1 MSLNIVG
8 VVGMLR
14 RMLVSAFLI
23 FGMISL
29 YAKDLEVSV
38 RSEISRLPIH
48 IELKIGS
55 KDAPQQKYLRSLCT
69 TFINDLALGD
79 RLQPSLVQTGTSS
92 APFNIAIVSH
102 YPEITFTL
110 SRGTQNYQPMH
121 SLVLTED
128 NASNRQ
134 KIHEAADKIHYALT
148 SVPGI
153 SSGKIIFSL
162 SKNPKDSEL
171 KQGELWSVDYDGG
184 NLRPLTQ
191 ENSLSI
197 TPNWMNIGSKNPY
210 LYVSYKF
217 GIPKIFLG
225 SLENTTGKKVL
236 HLQGNQFMPAFSPKK
251 KLLAFI
257 SDSYGNPD
265 LFLQSFSL
273 SKGAMGKPRRV
284 LNETFGTQG
293 NPSFSPDGSKLVFV
307 SNKDGRPRLYILQI
321 DPEIQ
326 SPRLLTK
333 KYRNS
338 SCPSWSP
345 DGKKIAFCSVIKG
358 VRQICLYDLAT
369 GKDYQLTTTPV
380 DKEGPSWAVDSQHLV
395 YSAGN
400 SGESELYLL
409 SLITQK
415 TKKIVIGL
423 GEKRFPSWGGFPDN
437 Q

>member
-1 MSLNIVG
+1 
-8 VVGMLR
+8 MLR
-14 RMLVSAFLI
+14 RIFVSTFLI
-23 FGMISL
+23 FGIVSL
-29 YAKDLEVSV
+29 YAKDLEVTV
-38 RSEISRLPIH
+38 RSEISLLPIH
-48 IELKIGS
+48 VELKIGS
-55 KDAPQQKYLRSLCT
+55 NDAKQQKYLRTLCN
-69 TFINDLALGD
+69 TFISDLALGD
-79 RLQPSLVQTGTSS
+79 RLQPTLVKSETLS
-92 APFNIAIVSH
+92 APFSIAIVSR
-102 YPEITFTL
+102 YPEIVFTIARGSQNPQPFL
-110 SRGTQNYQPMH
+110 S
-121 SLVLTED
+121 LILTED
-128 NASNRQ
+128 NTSNRQ

-153 SSGKIIFSL
+153 SSGKIVFSL
-162 SKNPKDSEL
+162 SKNPQDCEL

-184 NLRPLTQ
+184 NLCALTQ

-197 TPNWMNIGSKNPY
+197 TPNWMNVGSGNPY

-236 HLQGNQFMPAFSPKK
+236 NLQGNQFMPTFSPRK

-257 SDSYGNPD
+257 SDTYGNPD

-273 SKGAMGKPRRV
+273 SRGAMGKPRRV

-307 SNKDGRPRLYILQI
+307 SNKDGRPRLYIIQI

-326 SPRLLTK
+326 TPRLLTK

-358 VRQICLYDLAT
+358 VRQICLYDLST
-369 GKDYQLTTTPV
+369 GKDYQLTTTPT
-380 DKEGPSWAVDSQHLV
+380 DKEGPSWAIDSHHLV

-423 GEKRFPSWGGFPDN
+423 GEKRFPSWGGFPNN

>member
-1 MSLNIVG
+1 
-8 VVGMLR
+8 MLR
-14 RMLVSAFLI
+14 RIFVSAFLI
-23 FGMISL
+23 FGIVSL
-29 YAKDLEVSV
+29 YAKDLEVTV
-38 RSEISRLPIH
+38 RSEISLLPIH
-48 IELKIGS
+48 VDLKIGPN
-55 KDAPQQKYLRSLCT
+55 DAKQQKYLRTLCN
-69 TFINDLALGD
+69 TFISDLALGD
-79 RLQPSLVQTGTSS
+79 RLQPSLVKSESLST
-92 APFNIAIVSH
+92 PFSIAIISR
-102 YPEITFTL
+102 YPEIIFTIA
-110 SRGTQNYQPMH
+110 RGSQNHQPFH
-121 SLVLTED
+121 SLVLTEN
-128 NASNRQ
+128 NANNRQ

-148 SVPGI
+148 NVPGI
-153 SSGKIIFSL
+153 SSGKIVFSL
-162 SKNPKDSEL
+162 SKNPQDCEL

-184 NLRPLTQ
+184 NLCVLTQ

-197 TPNWMNIGSKNPY
+197 TPHWMNIGSSNPY

-225 SLENTTGKKVL
+225 SLENSTGKKVL
-236 HLQGNQFMPAFSPKK
+236 NLQGNQFMPTFSPRK

-257 SDSYGNPD
+257 SDTYGNPD

-273 SKGAMGKPRRV
+273 SRGTMGKPRRV

-307 SNKDGRPRLYILQI
+307 SNKDGRPRLYIIQI
-321 DPEIQ
+321 DPEVQ
-326 SPRLLTK
+326 APRLLTK

-358 VRQICLYDLAT
+358 VRQICLYDLST
-369 GKDYQLTTTPV
+369 GKDYQLTTTPI
-380 DKEGPSWAVDSQHLV
+380 DKEGPSWATDSHHLV

-423 GEKRFPSWGGFPDN
+423 GEKRFPSWGGFPNN